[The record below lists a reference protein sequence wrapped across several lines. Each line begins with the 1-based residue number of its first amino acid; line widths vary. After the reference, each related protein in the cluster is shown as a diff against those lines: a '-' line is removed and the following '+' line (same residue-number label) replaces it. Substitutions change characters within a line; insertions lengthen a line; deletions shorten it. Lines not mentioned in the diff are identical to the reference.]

1 MRSAN
6 GQGYAKVKVL
16 LDTSAIYP
24 DVCFRSAD
32 SRILLDAIGT
42 RIPGVLVPEVVLR
55 ELVNKQRE
63 ALVDAF
69 DTHQKLTRTLTQV
82 CVEPPERLMRPA
94 NVGERGAAYHV
105 FLINLMKPPL
115 WLKLPMP
122 QVSHDAVVTREL
134 LRRKP
139 FSPKGTGYRDYLIW
153 LSLLEYAKANPD
165 PIHFITGN
173 TKDFAEGG
181 ELHPDLVADLKA
193 IRADRRIH
201 LHTSIRAFVGKSI
214 LPTLAHDD
222 RILREIERG
231 SLRDFDLRE
240 WFVANQDEMIYPD
253 DIGGAGLGTGPDGFH
268 VHFRTDPEILS
279 VDATEVR
286 TLNSGDTL
294 VHGAAKVRVELSVSS
309 SETDFDRRE
318 VREFWQTSGGDVSMN
333 DECEVDIRFAVVLE
347 KNTHRVTLGEL
358 LAIEG
363 ETTELTYVNPRIPKE

>member
-1 MRSAN
+1 M
-6 GQGYAKVKVL
+6 KVL
-16 LDTSAIYP
+16 IDTSAIYP

-42 RIPGVLVPEVVLR
+42 QVTGVLVPEVVLR

-69 DTHQKLTRTLTQV
+69 DAHQKLMRILTQM

-94 NVGERGAAYHV
+94 NVGERGAAYSV

-134 LRRKP
+134 HRRKP
-139 FSPKGTGYRDYLIW
+139 FAPKGTGYRDYLIW

-173 TKDFAEGG
+173 TKDFAEG
-181 ELHPDLVADLKA
+181 EQLHPDLLSDLKA

-222 RILREIERG
+222 RTLREIERG

-253 DIGGAGLGTGPDGFH
+253 DVGGAGLGTGPDGFS
-268 VHFRTDPEILS
+268 VHFRTEPEILS
-279 VDATEVR
+279 VAPTEVR
-286 TLNSGDTL
+286 TLNSGDVL
-294 VHGAAKVRVELSVSS
+294 VHATTRVRADVSVSS
-309 SETDFDRRE
+309 SDGDFERRG
-318 VREFWQTSGGDVSMN
+318 VREFWGTSAGDVSM
-333 DECEVDIRFAVVLE
+333 DQELEVEIRFAVVLE
-347 KNTHRVTLGEL
+347 KKTNRVTHGEL
-358 LAIEG
+358 LAVKG
-363 ETTELTYVNPRIPKE
+363 GTTELTYVNPRLPET